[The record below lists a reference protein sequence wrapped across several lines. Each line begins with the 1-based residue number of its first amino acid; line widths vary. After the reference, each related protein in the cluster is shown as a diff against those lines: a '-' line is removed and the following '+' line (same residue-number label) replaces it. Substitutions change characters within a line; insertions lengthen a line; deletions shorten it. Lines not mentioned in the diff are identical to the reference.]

1 MNTNA
6 AESHGAIGQGN
17 TNRGR
22 EGKGAFASME
32 GEGYVCKNLHV
43 SEPCFQTIRKLR
55 LNIYDVCETS
65 KGACLQDE
73 RQRNDIKR

>member
-1 MNTNA
+1 
-6 AESHGAIGQGN
+6 
-17 TNRGR
+17 
-22 EGKGAFASME
+22 ME